1 MTRTPGIIFTCEHAV
16 NHIPESYQ
24 NVFAPYETLLNS
36 HRGIDFGAL
45 SIAKYLS
52 EHMTLPLI
60 TAKTSRLLIDCNRS
74 LSHPTCF
81 SEVSEKLAEKD
92 KKHIIN
98 NYYTPYRE
106 KVEQLIRDQIKAH
119 GAVIH
124 LSIHSF
130 TPVFDGIERN
140 ADIGLLYDPRRPG
153 EKEFST
159 WWKQALK
166 TQAPKLQVRMNYP
179 YQGTSDGFTTALRDQ
194 FSKEQYSGIEVET
207 NQRLLKHH
215 EPSTEYLA
223 VLLSTLRTI
232 A

>member
-166 TQAPKLQVRMNYP
+166 TQAPK
-179 YQGTSDGFTTALRDQ
+179 
-194 FSKEQYSGIEVET
+194 
-207 NQRLLKHH
+207 
-215 EPSTEYLA
+215 
-223 VLLSTLRTI
+223 
-232 A
+232 

>member
-1 MTRTPGIIFTCEHAV
+1 
-16 NHIPESYQ
+16 
-24 NVFAPYETLLNS
+24 
-36 HRGIDFGAL
+36 
-45 SIAKYLS
+45 
-52 EHMTLPLI
+52 MTLPLI

-179 YQGTSDGFTTALRDQ
+179 YQGTSDGFTTALREQ
-194 FSKEQYSGIEVET
+194 FSTEQYSGIEVET